1 MFASRIRGVAGAAGI
16 PIELVSSPA
25 ALRSRVERDPPRR
38 ILIDLDARGWDPIA
52 LIRELRAGPAPT
64 TEIIAWV
71 SHVRA
76 DAIQAA
82 REAGADRVLAR
93 SAFSRQV
100 QEWISLTSCSV
111 QSHTKKH
118 PVARS
123 AGDGAQYDSQTAA
136 QAASASSFSLQSRQ

>member
-1 MFASRIRGVAGAAGI
+1 LPDKELEPPVVALPADLMFASRIRGVAGAAGI

-93 SAFSRQV
+93 SAFSRQI
-100 QEWISLTSCSV
+100 QEWISLTS
-111 QSHTKKH
+111 
-118 PVARS
+118 
-123 AGDGAQYDSQTAA
+123 
-136 QAASASSFSLQSRQ
+136 